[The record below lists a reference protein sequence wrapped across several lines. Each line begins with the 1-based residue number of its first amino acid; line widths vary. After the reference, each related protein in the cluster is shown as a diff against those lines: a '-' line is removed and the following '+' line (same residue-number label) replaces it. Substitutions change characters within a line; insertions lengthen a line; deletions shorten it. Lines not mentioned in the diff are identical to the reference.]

1 MIIRRYRDSDL
12 EALVELFTA
21 SVHEVSAA
29 VYDAAQRHAWARIPP
44 DCAAWRERLVGRT
57 VLVADCDTELAGF
70 IAWEPDGHIDLLFT
84 SPRHVRR
91 GVASALYRSAEHALR
106 AAGGS
111 ALYTEASL
119 VARPF
124 FERHGFVVEEEQVVN
139 RDGVDLRRFAMRKS
153 WGMDACLPTTG
164 ADDC

>member
-1 MIIRRYRDSDL
+1 MIIRCYRDNDL

-29 VYDAAQRHAWARIPP
+29 VYDTVQRHAWARVPP

-57 VLVADCDTELAGF
+57 ILVAEIDTELAGF

-91 GVASALYRSAEHALR
+91 GVASALYRSAEQASR
-106 AAGGS
+106 AAGGNT
-111 ALYTEASL
+111 LYTEASL
-119 VARPF
+119 VARHF
-124 FERHGFVVEEEQVVN
+124 FERHGFVVEEAQVVN
-139 RDGVDLRRFAMRKS
+139 RGGVDLQRFAMRKT
-153 WGMDACLPTTG
+153 WRTDACPPATG
-164 ADDC
+164 ANGC